1 MVVRGSGTVVV
12 GGAWVLLLRML
23 SFRRGKKSKRVLRL
37 LLGLLLLRLQM
48 VRVMLLYR
56 WAVWVVVPV
65 LFFLRG
71 VANGHE

>member
-1 MVVRGSGTVVV
+1 MVVRVSGTVVV
-12 GGAWVLLLRML
+12 GSAWVLLLPVL
-23 SFRRGKKSKRVLRL
+23 SFGRGKKSKRVLRL